1 MADET
6 DTWDERLVRLHAYW
20 LERHLPGGGLPG
32 RQHVDPLE
40 IGPALLPFLFLL
52 EVEDHPLR
60 FRYRLTGT
68 HMVKGIGRDPT
79 GRLMES
85 AFPDFMFGRSY
96 PDYPA
101 CVRDR
106 VAIRRTG
113 APTSVVTRDHIVID
127 RLLLPLARDGQRIDM
142 ILGASI
148 YRDTH
153 GRRL

>member
-20 LERHLPGGGLPG
+20 QARHPPGGGLPG

-52 EVEDHPLR
+52 EVEDDPLR

-85 AFPDFMFGRSY
+85 AFPEFLFGRSY

-106 VAIRRTG
+106 SAVRRTG
-113 APTSVVTRDHIVID
+113 APTSVATRDHIVID
-127 RLLLPLARDGQRIDM
+127 RLLLPLARDGRRVDM

-148 YRDTH
+148 YRDTQ

>member
-6 DTWDERLVRLHAYW
+6 EIWDERLVRLHSYW
-20 LERHLPGGGLPG
+20 QGQHPPGGGLPG

-52 EVEDHPLR
+52 EVEDRPLR

-79 GRLMES
+79 GQLMET
-85 AFPDFMFGRSY
+85 AFPEFMFGRSY
-96 PDYPA
+96 PDYPS

-106 VAIRRTG
+106 AAIRRTG
-113 APTSVVTRDHIVID
+113 APTSVSTRDHIVID
-127 RLLLPLARDGQRIDM
+127 RLLLPLARDGLRVDM

-148 YRDTH
+148 YSDGS